1 MTTPTTPDVRAEALA
16 VVAYLVTGLVRGEP
30 SICFEDER
38 GDYGDEDHTP
48 VFDALVRLSDAES
61 ALKARDAEIER
72 LRGDAEWRPIE
83 SAPKGR
89 KLIVG
94 YFNKLGK
101 WRTVMGRYYLPKT
114 LVNENDNFDLD
125 EDDDGYA
132 PEGWYEESESQSSI
146 LPTDEPPTHW
156 KPLSEAPGAAID
168 QARATGGETA
178 K

>member
-1 MTTPTTPDVRAEALA
+1 MTSHPTEPKLPESLEAMPEMDRANALPYSAIRYIDGYPESYVKAYARAYAEA
-16 VVAYLVTGLVRGEP
+16 
-30 SICFEDER
+30 
-38 GDYGDEDHTP
+38 
-48 VFDALVRLSDAES
+48 

-114 LVNENDNFDLD
+114 LINENDNLDLN

-156 KPLSEAPGAAID
+156 KPLSKGPDAAID
-168 QARATGGETA
+168 QARATGGEKA